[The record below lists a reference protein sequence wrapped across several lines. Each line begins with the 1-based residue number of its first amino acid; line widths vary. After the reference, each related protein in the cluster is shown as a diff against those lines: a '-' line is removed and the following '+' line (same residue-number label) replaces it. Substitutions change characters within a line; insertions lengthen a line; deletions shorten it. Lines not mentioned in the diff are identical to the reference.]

1 MKCIYILYK
10 EVRKGD
16 VKIMV
21 SDYRQKTI
29 RNEARRLIGK
39 YNDEEL
45 EIFVKSLSS
54 FINGNNGYVS
64 NLEEKDEV

>member
-29 RNEARRLIGK
+29 RNEARKLIGK

-64 NLEEKDEV
+64 NLESKR

>member
-1 MKCIYILYK
+1 
-10 EVRKGD
+10 
-16 VKIMV
+16 MV

-29 RNEARRLIGK
+29 RNEARKLIGK

>member
-64 NLEEKDEV
+64 NLESKR

>member
-29 RNEARRLIGK
+29 RNEARKLIGK

>member
-39 YNDEEL
+39 YNDEEV

>member
-45 EIFVKSLSS
+45 KIFVKSLSS

-64 NLEEKDEV
+64 NLESKR